1 MDKHQTEIIL
11 RVGTTL
17 KAGRV
22 PQIVRS
28 RQVIYEG
35 SKIVSLETRQSTEEL
50 YYVYAKGK
58 LDSAYTAISQAVKR
72 ADEEYGVVVDS
83 KNWQNIWERGN
94 KDTKKRLDTSSL
106 PSIISQGSL
115 DTSAWKDMFGD
126 QALDLTGCTLDAVL
140 YYVSEGTPVVAKTP
154 VTEEFPSGVVI
165 IVGYDE
171 YNTILLNPGE
181 TETFYYGS
189 DDSTD
194 IFEEAGNVFLTY
206 WDPISD

>member
-1 MDKHQTEIIL
+1 
-11 RVGTTL
+11 
-17 KAGRV
+17 
-22 PQIVRS
+22 
-28 RQVIYEG
+28 
-35 SKIVSLETRQSTEEL
+35 
-50 YYVYAKGK
+50 
-58 LDSAYTAISQAVKR
+58 
-72 ADEEYGVVVDS
+72 
-83 KNWQNIWERGN
+83 
-94 KDTKKRLDTSSL
+94 
-106 PSIISQGSL
+106 
-115 DTSAWKDMFGD
+115 MFGD

-154 VTEEFPSGVVI
+154 VTEEFPSGVVV

-181 TETFYYGS
+181 TETFYYAS